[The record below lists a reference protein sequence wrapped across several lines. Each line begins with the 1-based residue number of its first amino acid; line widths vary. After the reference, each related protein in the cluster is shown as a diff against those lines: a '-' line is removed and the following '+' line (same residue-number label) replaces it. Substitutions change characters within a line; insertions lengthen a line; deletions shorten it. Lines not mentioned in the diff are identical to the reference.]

1 MIRLRLDEVA
11 RATGGRLAGGASP
24 EDVVEGN
31 VVIDSREAGPG
42 ALFVALPGERVDGH
56 DYAAR
61 AVRAGAVAVLAG
73 REITGPDGAAV
84 PTVVV
89 ADPQAALGRLARA
102 VRDRLTG
109 LTVIAVTGSSG
120 KTSTKDLLA
129 EVLAGAGPTVAPRNS
144 FNNEIGVPLTA
155 LGCDERTRFLVSEMG
170 AREPGNITY
179 LCDIVAPQIGV
190 VLNVGAAH
198 AGVFGSREV
207 TAATKGELVEA
218 LPADGLAVLN
228 ADDPAVAAMAA
239 RTTARVLRTSVERAD
254 GADRVDGADRAAD
267 LRALDIALD
276 EEARPSFT
284 LQTAD
289 GTARVSLQLH
299 GRHHVANALAAA
311 AVALGLG
318 MDLPVVAQRLSAAP
332 ARSAGRMSVHPRADG
347 VTVVDDAYNANPDS
361 VAAALAALAAMT
373 GSGERG
379 RGWAVLGEMLE
390 LGPDSAAEH
399 ARLGRLAA
407 ELGIHRLVAVGP
419 GARAFCGGAAA
430 MGPGGAVAVA
440 DVAAAEELLNDRL
453 RPGDVV
459 LIKASRAI
467 GLDRLAAAL
476 VADPTS
482 DSGDQHKETPGR
494 AVIPLPDG
502 SAGQDDAGASGLAA
516 AGGPR
521 EVGS

>member
-102 VRDRLTG
+102 VRDRLTD

-228 ADDPAVAAMAA
+228 ADDPAVAAMAI
-239 RTTARVLRTSVERAD
+239 RTTARVLRTSVPTVPTMPTVPTCGPSTSRWTTRP
-254 GADRVDGADRAAD
+254 G
-267 LRALDIALD
+267 
-276 EEARPSFT
+276 PSFT

-289 GTARVSLQLH
+289 GAARVSLQLH

-311 AVALGLG
+311 AVALSVG
-318 MDLPVVAQRLSAAP
+318 MDLPVVAHRLSAAP
-332 ARSAGRMSVHPRADG
+332 ARSAGRMSVHRRADG

-379 RGWAVLGEMLE
+379 RSWAVLGEMLE

-399 ARLGRLAA
+399 ARLGRLAV

-419 GARAFCGGAAA
+419 GAGAFCDGAGVGRRGRGGRWRRGRGAARRPPAPRRRGADQGLPGDRAGPVGGCPGRRPDVRFGRSAQRNAGTGRYPAPGRLGGA
-430 MGPGGAVAVA
+430 G
-440 DVAAAEELLNDRL
+440 
-453 RPGDVV
+453 
-459 LIKASRAI
+459 
-467 GLDRLAAAL
+467 
-476 VADPTS
+476 
-482 DSGDQHKETPGR
+482 
-494 AVIPLPDG
+494 
-502 SAGQDDAGASGLAA
+502 
-516 AGGPR
+516 
-521 EVGS
+521 

>member
-1 MIRLRLDEVA
+1 MIRLRLEEVA
-11 RATGGRLAGGASP
+11 QATGGRLAGGASP
-24 EDVVEGN
+24 DAVVGGD
-31 VVIDSREAGPG
+31 VVIDSRDAGPG
-42 ALFVALPGERVDGH
+42 SLFVALPGERVDGH

-61 AVRAGAVAVLAG
+61 AVLAGAVAVLAG
-73 REITGPDGAAV
+73 REIIGPDGAAV

-89 ADPQAALGRLARA
+89 ADPQAALGRLART
-102 VRDRLTG
+102 VRDRLPE

-155 LGCDERTRFLVSEMG
+155 LGCDEQTRFLVSEMG

-228 ADDPAVAAMAA
+228 ADDPAVAAMAP
-239 RTTARVLRTSVERAD
+239 RTTARVLRTSAGAD
-254 GADRVDGADRAAD
+254 GTAD
-267 LRALDIALD
+267 LRAVDIALD
-276 EEARPSFT
+276 GEARPSFT
-284 LQTAD
+284 LQAAD
-289 GTARVSLQLH
+289 GAARVNLQLH

-311 AVALGLG
+311 AVALSLG
-318 MDLPVVAQRLSAAP
+318 MDLPLVARRLSAAP
-332 ARSAGRMSVHPRADG
+332 AGSAGRMRVHRRADG

-373 GSGERG
+373 GAQG
-379 RGWAVLGEMLE
+379 RSWAVLGEMLE
-390 LGPDSAAEH
+390 LGPDSPAEH
-399 ARLGRLAA
+399 ARLGRLAVQ
-407 ELGIHRLVAVGP
+407 LGIHRLLAVGL
-419 GARAFCGGAAA
+419 GARAFGDGAGAL
-430 MGPGGAVAVA
+430 GPDGALAVT
-440 DVAAAEELLNDRL
+440 DVAAAEALLNDRL

-459 LIKASRAI
+459 LVKASRAI
-467 GLDRLAAAL
+467 GLDRLAARLLAGHP
-476 VADPTS
+476 ACE
-482 DSGDQHKETPGR
+482 SGDQHKESPGR
-494 AVIPLPDG
+494 AVIPLPEG